1 MAFDNLFD
9 GLQAAAFDTV
19 TAIMGYSAVW
29 QPSDGSSAQT
39 ARVLFK
45 NPTEQQK
52 LADQEYDPYRYTMEY
67 KMGVFP
73 GLKQSVDANGT
84 EEVTINGASYYV
96 RQVHARYDGKTMTAT
111 LEVKQ

>member
-9 GLQAAAFDTV
+9 GLQAATFDTV

-29 QPSDGSSAQT
+29 QPSDGTPAQT

-45 NPTEQQK
+45 NPTEHQK
-52 LADQEYDPYRYTMEY
+52 IGDQEYDPYRYTMEY

-73 GLKQSVDANGT
+73 GLKQSVDANHT
-84 EEVTINGASYYV
+84 EEVTIGGTGYYV
-96 RQVHARYDGKTMTAT
+96 RQVHARFDGKTMTAT
-111 LEVKQ
+111 LELKQ